1 MNITNFLTR
10 SYILFLVT
18 FSLVSSPQLIHGQK
32 IEQKII
38 KGILYSDKAPVEIII
53 SNGKISEIVRL
64 EKDDKT
70 PEIYIAPGLIDIQ
83 INGYMGVDFGNPD
96 LDINDLHKV
105 VKSLWKEGVTTFLP
119 TLTSADHEKL
129 IKCFTTLSRA
139 FDDPD
144 ISPSIPGFHL
154 EGPYISPVK
163 GFRGAHLEKYIRP
176 PDWEE
181 FLQYQ
186 KAARNKI
193 LLVTVAPEIDGAIPF
208 IRKCTES
215 GIIISLGHHNGTAEI
230 IRQATDAGARMS
242 THLGNG
248 CANMINRHLNP
259 LWPQLADSRLTPT
272 LIVDGYHLTR
282 EEVQVFYKVKGPDY
296 TILVSDALNLAGLE
310 PGEYIRDGRKVI
322 LTPNVVR
329 FPAENVLAGAAS
341 PISSCVGN
349 IMRFTQCNLRQA
361 IDMASANPARMFN
374 LDLGEIS
381 TGKRADLIL
390 FTIEEGELIIQQTI
404 VAGKVV
410 YSRN

>member
-1 MNITNFLTR
+1 MTNFLTR

-64 EKDDKT
+64 EKDYKT

-139 FDDPD
+139 FDDQD

-186 KAARNKI
+186 KAASNKI

-248 CANMINRHLNP
+248 CANMINRHNNP
-259 LWPQLADSRLTPT
+259 LWPQLADSRLTPSI
-272 LIVDGYHLTR
+272 IVDGYHLTP
-282 EEVQVFYKVKGPDY
+282 EEVQVFYKVKGPDNI
-296 TILVSDALNLAGLE
+296 ILVSDAVDLAGLE
-310 PGEYIRDGRKVI
+310 PGEYIKDGRKVV

-329 FPAENVLAGAAS
+329 FPAENVLAGAAL
-341 PISSCVGN
+341 PISVCVGN
-349 IMRFTQCNLRQA
+349 IMRFTQCNLGQA

-390 FTIEEGELIIQQTI
+390 FTIEEGKLIIQQTI

>member
-1 MNITNFLTR
+1 MKIFLTR
-10 SYILFLVT
+10 SYILFLII

-32 IEQKII
+32 IEQKVI
-38 KGILYSDKAPVEIII
+38 KGILYSDKTPVEIII
-53 SNGKISEIVRL
+53 SDGKISEIVRL
-64 EKDDKT
+64 EKENKT
-70 PEIYIAPGLIDIQ
+70 PEIYLAPGLIDLQ
-83 INGYMGVDFGNPD
+83 INGYMGVNFGNPD
-96 LDINDLHKV
+96 LNINDLRKA

-129 IKCFTTLSRA
+129 IKCFAVLSQV
-139 FDDPD
+139 FDDPE

-186 KAARNKI
+186 KASRNKI
-193 LLVTVAPEIDGAIPF
+193 ILVTVAPEIDGAIPF
-208 IRKCTES
+208 IRKCTER
-215 GIIISLGHHNGTAEI
+215 GLVVSLGHHNGTAEI
-230 IRQATDAGARMS
+230 IRQAADAGARMS

-272 LIVDGYHLTR
+272 LIVDGYHLTP
-282 EEVQVFYKVKGPDY
+282 EEVQVFFQVKGPDN
-296 TILVSDALNLAGLE
+296 TILVSDAVDLAGLE
-310 PGEYIRDGRKVI
+310 PGEYIKDGRKVV

-329 FPAENVLAGAAS
+329 FPAENVLAGAAL
-341 PISSCVGN
+341 PISVCVGN
-349 IMRFTQCNLRQA
+349 IMRFTQCNLGQA

-374 LDLGEIS
+374 LNLGEIS

-390 FTIEEGELIIQQTI
+390 FTIEEGKLIIQQTI

>member
-1 MNITNFLTR
+1 M
-10 SYILFLVT
+10 
-18 FSLVSSPQLIHGQK
+18 
-32 IEQKII
+32 EQKTI
-38 KGILYSDKAPVEIII
+38 KGILYSDKTPVEINI
-53 SNGKISEIVRL
+53 SDGKISEIVRL
-64 EKDDKT
+64 EKENKT
-70 PEIYIAPGLIDIQ
+70 PDIYIAPGLIDIQ

-105 VKSLWKEGVTTFLP
+105 VKSLWKEGVTTFFP
-119 TLTSADHEKL
+119 TLVSADHEKL
-129 IKCFTTLSRA
+129 IKCFTALSQA

-181 FLQYQ
+181 FIQYQ
-186 KAARNKI
+186 QAARNKI

-215 GIIISLGHHNGTAEI
+215 GVIISLGHHNGTAEI
-230 IRQATDAGARMS
+230 IRQAADAGARIS

-248 CANMINRHLNP
+248 CANMINRHINP
-259 LWPQLADSRLTPT
+259 LWPQLADSRITPT

-282 EEVQVFYKVKGPDY
+282 EEVQVFYKVKGPDN
-296 TILVSDALNLAGLE
+296 TILVSDALDLAGLE
-310 PGEYIRDGRKVI
+310 PGEYIRDGRKVV

-341 PISSCVGN
+341 PISTCVGN
-349 IMRFTQCNLRQA
+349 IMQFTQCNLRQA

-374 LDLGEIS
+374 LNMGEIS

-390 FTIEEGELIIQQTI
+390 FTIEEEKLIIQKTI

-410 YSRN
+410 YTRDQIKD